1 MNASPSVASN
11 GQTANGLTTRQH
23 PVHRNTAIGQGA
35 IWDHRHE
42 TEHPRRVHSPLRQ
55 GDGLA
60 QMRRLIFA
68 LTVAT
73 IVMPAFAEPIDPA
86 DIWIID
92 GDTVRIHHQ
101 HPNVRLVGFNA
112 PETYRA
118 VCQAEADLGARATR
132 RLREL
137 VKLGNLDFAYVR
149 CSCPEGTQGTVTCN
163 WGRSCGSLR
172 ANGRDVGAILIEE
185 GLAAP
190 FVCGTTSCPPTPR
203 PWCDR
208 Q

>member
-42 TEHPRRVHSPLRQ
+42 TEHPRMVHSPLRQ

-60 QMRRLIFA
+60 QIRRLIFA

-86 DIWIID
+86 DIEVID
-92 GDTVRIHHQ
+92 GDTLQVHHQ

-112 PETYRA
+112 PEIHNA
-118 VCQAEADLGARATR
+118 SCSAEAELGARAGVSASSSEPAGSSSNTS
-132 RLREL
+132 
-137 VKLGNLDFAYVR
+137 AVR
-149 CSCPEGTQGTVTCN
+149 A
-163 WGRSCGSLR
+163 LR
-172 ANGRDVGAILIEE
+172 AHRERSRATTRSAGHCGRTDA
-185 GLAAP
+185 
-190 FVCGTTSCPPTPR
+190 TSER
-203 PWCDR
+203 F
-208 Q
+208 